1 MPCLQAH
8 PPPGTFNCQC
18 VMTSLTLQRLKK
30 PGSLMMLMTLTRTL
44 PTISPATWNFQLP
57 VCDDQPYL
65 IEAEEAQV
73 LDDTDCTDACLA
85 HDLTRHLQADF
96 DNLQRV
102 GEHHLRAARLH
113 NSSHYHEWGAQDA
126 RAVSSGQ

>member
-1 MPCLQAH
+1 
-8 PPPGTFNCQC
+8 
-18 VMTSLTLQRLKK
+18 
-30 PGSLMMLMTLTRTL
+30 MTLTHAL
-44 PTISPATWNFQLP
+44 PAISPATWNFQLP

-65 IEAEEAQV
+65 VEAEEAQV
-73 LDDTDCTDACLA
+73 LDDADGTDACFA

-113 NSSHYHEWGAQDA
+113 NSSRYCEWGAQVA
-126 RAVSSGQ
+126 RAVSSSQ

>member
-1 MPCLQAH
+1 
-8 PPPGTFNCQC
+8 
-18 VMTSLTLQRLKK
+18 
-30 PGSLMMLMTLTRTL
+30 MTLTHAL
-44 PTISPATWNFQLP
+44 PATSPTTWNFQLP

-65 IEAEEAQV
+65 IEAKEAQV

-113 NSSHYHEWGAQDA
+113 NSSHYHEWDAQDA
-126 RAVSSGQ
+126 RVWAHVNSNNNKDLSRVQFFHKQALTPNQHRP